1 MYIHNYLFSFVFVAD
16 IVEGVRRSGRTP
28 EVGLKVS
35 STGGNGAIIST
46 GVAGNL
52 TGNASG
58 GSSAACAPHTGKG
71 VLRPLVDQ
79 DSADEEIIDMMTK
92 CWNEDPLDRPD
103 FSALKV
109 AIRKLNK

>member
-1 MYIHNYLFSFVFVAD
+1 MYIHNYLFSFVSVAD

-58 GSSAACAPHTGKG
+58 GSSVACAPNSAGGKG

-92 CWNEDPLDRPD
+92 CWN
-103 FSALKV
+103 A
-109 AIRKLNK
+109 